1 MASGPGDMDSVRENE
16 STSTD
21 RALYDYSGLAS
32 ESRLLTGPELLLII
46 VVILVVG
53 TTAWLVLVLEISGS
67 EANALYRLI
76 RIIVLAVLGLATVLF
91 TVLMTRTILNRQQA
105 LGLVRSFALTNERLE
120 SEIALRRRI
129 EQVLRKNEAY
139 VSSVMNAVVDAIL
152 TTDAGGTIETLNSQ
166 TEKLFGYE
174 AKDLLGE
181 NLALLVSVPYRK
193 RMIHQLENYRCQEN
207 STLPGSTLDIMGRGK
222 NGRTFPIEL
231 SIVEMKQNGEKK
243 LVAVARD
250 VSKHK
255 RLEMKLL
262 SLSAQDGLTG
272 IANRRTFDQSL
283 ESEWSRA
290 VRHELPLALL
300 MIDIDYF
307 KLYNDSLGHLA
318 GDECLKKVAHI
329 IQNMCHRPGDMVAR
343 FGGEEFVGLLP
354 ETSINGMLHI
364 AARIR
369 SAVERAGIVHPAS
382 TTAGVITV
390 SVGAA
395 LLIPG
400 KGQNSKTI
408 ISHAD
413 QALYQAKSSG
423 RNKVVHYEE
432 NDSTTADKPPL

>member
-1 MASGPGDMDSVRENE
+1 MASGSRDMDPVRENE
-16 STSTD
+16 STSTG

-32 ESRLLTGPELLLII
+32 ESRFLTGPDLLLIM
-46 VVILVVG
+46 VVMLVVG

-105 LGLVRSFALTNERLE
+105 LGLVHNFALTNERLE
-120 SEIALRRRI
+120 SEIALRGRI
-129 EQVLRKNEAY
+129 EQILRKNEAY

-166 TEKLFGYE
+166 TEKIFGYE

-222 NGRTFPIEL
+222 SGRTFPIEL

-283 ESEWSRA
+283 ESEWHRA
-290 VRHELPLALL
+290 TRHELPLALV
-300 MIDIDYF
+300 MIDIDHF

-329 IQNMCHRPGDMVAR
+329 IQNTCHRPGDMVAR

-382 TTAGVITV
+382 TTAGVVTV

-395 LLIPG
+395 LLIPRQ
-400 KGQNSKTI
+400 GQNSKTI

-423 RNKVVHYEE
+423 RNRVVHYEE
-432 NDSTTADKPPL
+432 NDSTTAAKPPL